1 VKPSLCEKKNRE
13 RGKGENDTDSGVE
26 MSRLRSQQQ
35 AMQGGTGCTI
45 NAAILRLCL
54 VIALGKL

>member
-1 VKPSLCEKKNRE
+1 
-13 RGKGENDTDSGVE
+13 

-45 NAAILRLCL
+45 DAAILRLCL